1 VPNTL
6 STVTA
11 LSPVYTQTITPPRS
25 AVTQVSTSTQTFT
38 RWSQVDTS
46 TATVVT
52 PTCRTP
58 LRPLHP
64 DPICTVFPNKLQIP
78 VGVTGVQRRAVP
90 FGEPA
95 PTPAPTS
102 SSPPHPTSTSYTAS
116 ITDKRG
122 NTWGALSNSMYT
134 YIGDTSTVTDGVP
147 VYPVTSISYD
157 PDKFTDREGNRWQT
171 IGYGNWVY
179 IGGGS
184 TTPDCPVYPLRP
196 HTTASSTKRS
206 LRGNDPYHTGQ
217 GGTGPMQHLRERDVQ
232 EAQHEDRNVHKRAPD
247 ATAITVTSPANTTVT
262 RTAGQPSTETNI
274 EAFTSTYFIMDTA
287 PQTVFVGQPV
297 QTVTAAVAPVET
309 RVQTSF
315 ARAYET
321 RTFGLTWTQTL
332 TSTPAAA
339 IESCRAVGGHF
350 GRWW

>member
-6 STVTA
+6 SIVTA

-90 FGEPA
+90 FGE
-95 PTPAPTS
+95 S
-102 SSPPHPTSTSYTAS
+102 
-116 ITDKRG
+116 
-122 NTWGALSNSMYT
+122 NT
-134 YIGDTSTVTDGVP
+134 
-147 VYPVTSISYD
+147 
-157 PDKFTDREGNRWQT
+157 NRAAAE
-171 IGYGNWVY
+171 
-179 IGGGS
+179 
-184 TTPDCPVYPLRP
+184 L
-196 HTTASSTKRS
+196 
-206 LRGNDPYHTGQ
+206 
-217 GGTGPMQHLRERDVQ
+217 
-232 EAQHEDRNVHKRAPD
+232 HKRAPD

-262 RTAGQPSTETNI
+262 VTAGVPSTETNI
-274 EAFTSTYFIMDTA
+274 EAFTSTYFVTDTA

-297 QTVTAAVAPVET
+297 QTVMAAVAPVET

-321 RTFGLTWTQTL
+321 RTFGLAWTQTL
-332 TSTPAAA
+332 TSTPSAAL
-339 IESCRAVGGHF
+339 ENCRAVGGHF